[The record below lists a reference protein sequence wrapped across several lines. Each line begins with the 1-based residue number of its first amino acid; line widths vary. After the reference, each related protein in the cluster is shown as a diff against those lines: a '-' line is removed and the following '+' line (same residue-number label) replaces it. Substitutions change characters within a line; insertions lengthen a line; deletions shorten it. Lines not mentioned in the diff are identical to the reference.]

1 MVRSSTT
8 LENVDHRPRLK
19 LLALK
24 SKFPFV
30 EILWSKKKKEK
41 LFFGRKSK
49 SEKKKGG
56 EKRNVMKNLR
66 DVCCQRVTLIAS
78 ASFNVFSL
86 LHYNFRLRYLIIF
99 EAFYRFLLNTQNT
112 QNNYS
117 DMIARY
123 F

>member
-1 MVRSSTT
+1 MV
-8 LENVDHRPRLK
+8 K
-19 LLALK
+19 
-24 SKFPFV
+24 
-30 EILWSKKKKEK
+30 KKKKEK

-49 SEKKKGG
+49 SEKKGGG

>member
-1 MVRSSTT
+1 
-8 LENVDHRPRLK
+8 
-19 LLALK
+19 
-24 SKFPFV
+24 
-30 EILWSKKKKEK
+30 
-41 LFFGRKSK
+41 
-49 SEKKKGG
+49 
-56 EKRNVMKNLR
+56 MKNLR

-117 DMIARY
+117 DMIAHY